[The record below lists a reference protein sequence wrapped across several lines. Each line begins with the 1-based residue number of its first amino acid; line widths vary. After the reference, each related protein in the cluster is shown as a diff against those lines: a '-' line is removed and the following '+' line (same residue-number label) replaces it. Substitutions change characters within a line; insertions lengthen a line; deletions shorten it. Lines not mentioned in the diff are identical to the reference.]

1 MKITKRNLR
10 ELVREN
16 ILSQIKQSLGLGSIF
31 ENCFSMGETSLKNK
45 LKSYT
50 DKKINTVGFSGTIDT
65 INRRGDSGDVLAR
78 LLKRFVDSVDVV
90 FNKSFIDG
98 GEKYQ
103 IVYTQSSADFA
114 NIGGT
119 FGETLLNLVVEVR
132 EIDENNSRVIAILH
146 GGDRFQ
152 IGGYRTSGPISGG
165 NVASGA
171 PSVNMDKILAG
182 GVELLRQKFI
192 TGDMGLRLGTGT
204 ALARGASEFSRDDLS
219 SRVGKLG
226 LTGVVSNS
234 RLSDFCSALSKL
246 ANEFVQAK
254 IEFTVD
260 MALKSAVYVGSAD
273 QRRKAVDQISLIDF
287 KIYQAEQN
295 MNNYLK

>member
-16 ILSQIKQSLGLGSIF
+16 ILSQIKQYLGLGGIF

>member
-1 MKITKRNLR
+1 MKITRIQL
-10 ELVREN
+10 LN
-16 ILSQIKQSLGLGSIF
+16 IINESIKGRLKQAFGLGDIF
-31 ENCFSMGETSLKNK
+31 ENCFSIGSSELKNK
-45 LKSYT
+45 LGSYV
-50 DKKINTVGFSGTIDT
+50 KNKANTVGINRTMTTID
-65 INRRGDSGDVLAR
+65 RRGDRGDFLITAIND
-78 LLKRFVDSVDVV
+78 LVDSVDMTL
-90 FNKSFIDG
+90 NKSFIDG

-114 NIGGT
+114 NVGGT

-132 EIDENNSRVIAILH
+132 EIDGNNSRVSAMLH

-152 IGGYRTSGPISGG
+152 IGGYGTSGPLSGG

-192 TGDMGLRLGTGT
+192 TGDMALRLGTGT
-204 ALARGASEFSRDDLS
+204 SLARGAGEFSRDDLS
-219 SRVGKLG
+219 SNVGKLG

-234 RLSDFCSALSKL
+234 RLGDFCSALSKL

-273 QRRKAVDQISLIDF
+273 QRRKAIDQISLIDF

-295 MNNYLK
+295 MREYLS